1 MTSLN
6 GKKQFIDQMY
16 FFSLR
21 LSLMSNFNY
30 WSTCFPFPN
39 SLSKLQLLYIISI
52 IKKSQLIFFP
62 SSILFTCV
70 EWVEGC

>member
-1 MTSLN
+1 MALLN

-30 WSTCFPFPN
+30 LSTCFLFPN

-52 IKKSQLIFFP
+52 IRKSQLILFP
-62 SSILFTCV
+62 SSILFTCM
-70 EWVEGC
+70 E